1 MGRPKKVSNERFINA
16 IGGSFGNKREI
27 ARRLGI
33 NRETVSI
40 YIDNSPEI
48 SAAYEQEKESA
59 IDYVESRLMAGIK
72 NGDPESI
79 RFFLRTIGRRR
90 GYGDRMEVTGQ
101 NGGAIIVQMT
111 DDDARG

>member
-90 GYGDRMEVTGQ
+90 GYNERMELSGEG
-101 NGGAIIVQMT
+101 GGAIVVKI
-111 DDDARG
+111 DADDARG